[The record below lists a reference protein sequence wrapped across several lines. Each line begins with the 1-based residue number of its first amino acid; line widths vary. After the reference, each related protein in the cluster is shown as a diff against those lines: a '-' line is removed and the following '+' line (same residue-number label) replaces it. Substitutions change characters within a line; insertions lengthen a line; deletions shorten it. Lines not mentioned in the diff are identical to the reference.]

1 MDTHSVV
8 EAKNRLS
15 DLIDR
20 AQQGETVVI
29 TRHGRPVAELR
40 AIPAPARPI
49 TRADLAWLAA
59 RRVVRRSA
67 TDDAG
72 TLVSRMRDEE
82 QR

>member
-20 AQQGETVVI
+20 AQQGETALI
-29 TRHGRPVAELR
+29 TRHGKPVAEIR
-40 AIPAPARPI
+40 ALPAPAHPI
-49 TRADLAWLAA
+49 TRADLEWLAA
-59 RRVVRRSA
+59 RRVVRRNPTA
-67 TDDAG
+67 DAG
-72 TLVSRMRDEE
+72 TLVGVMRDEE